1 MRHKLVKEYHS
12 LCEKLCAHPCMQPYV
27 TDAKLQKKEFIYGT
41 AVANMIQTVT
51 KHMLMQL
58 QDICNKSAA
67 CLGGRLPPAP
77 HLLRLRPPRAWGSR
91 WIISRR
97 RAAGLGYTSWP
108 PHGHHGRSVFDRP
121 VTHLN
126 DVSRAGHIESN
137 DEVSWI
143 TAQAAR
149 PWLIREPRAVRCPD
163 KEAHRGVE
171 SRSNRQAVHQ
181 VRGVLCEVY
190 S

>member
-1 MRHKLVKEYHS
+1 M
-12 LCEKLCAHPCMQPYV
+12 HPRTSRLTCKSQ
-27 TDAKLQKKEFIYGT
+27 
-41 AVANMIQTVT
+41 ANRT
-51 KHMLMQL
+51 
-58 QDICNKSAA
+58 NKSTLTRRA
-67 CLGGRLPPAP
+67 GGCRRARLVPEHCCA
-77 HLLRLRPPRAWGSR
+77 SVTV
-91 WIISRR
+91 RR
-97 RAAGLGYTSWP
+97 RAARCSTRAQQTRSCARLKRLTSWAD
-108 PHGHHGRSVFDRP
+108 G
-121 VTHLN
+121 LA
-126 DVSRAGHIESN
+126 RAYIRGNCHIESN

>member
-1 MRHKLVKEYHS
+1 MSPSCPVESLLTALICADLIAFIQAELVGLVGGGGGRLS
-12 LCEKLCAHPCMQPYV
+12 
-27 TDAKLQKKEFIYGT
+27 T
-41 AVANMIQTVT
+41 AG
-51 KHMLMQL
+51 
-58 QDICNKSAA
+58 DSA

-108 PHGHHGRSVFDRP
+108 PHGHHGRSVFDWP